1 MEFLGSLS
9 ANHSYTLSGVSQNS
23 RGLKLRPLLVSVLL
37 ASGMATT
44 CVHASETVLLEKCGK
59 AADGFTFMV
68 DVSGSMMKTI
78 GDVKAEA
85 NNAYEALAAE
95 GQPQAR
101 NRPVPP
107 ANEQIDD
114 LRRVSLAKVFVKEAS
129 NFALSHTDMTAGLY
143 SVAPFT
149 VMAKNDRYDK
159 DAFNDLIDRKLVEK
173 LEVFG
178 RPSWLGQR
186 GADYLKTPVQGAQ
199 SMIIVTDGDFDL
211 KTEGKQ
217 NPAEAIQA
225 FLKANPASCV
235 HIVSAAYTPAEQQ
248 AIETLSQL
256 RGCIKITELEA
267 LMTNEA
273 IRQDFYDEV
282 FYKDC
287 AKVPVIELRDVYF
300 DFDKSTLRD
309 ESKATLDKALSVLKH
324 RDASEK
330 ITVVGWTDAK
340 GSDVYNQGLSERRAE
355 AVKAYLQ
362 ANGIADERLEALG
375 KGEST
380 KYDNETEEGRFHNR
394 RVELRFSK

>member
-1 MEFLGSLS
+1 MFVIKKMALATLACLSLTVVS
-9 ANHSYTLSGVSQNS
+9 AQS
-23 RGLKLRPLLVSVLL
+23 
-37 ASGMATT
+37 A
-44 CVHASETVLLEKCGK
+44 ETVRMENCGK
-59 AADGFTFMV
+59 LAEGFTFIV

-85 NNAYEALAAE
+85 NDAYEALAAE
-95 GQPQAR
+95 GHPQAR

-159 DAFNDLIDRKLVEK
+159 DAFNDLIDRKLVEN

-186 GADYLKTPVQGAQ
+186 GADYLKMPVQGAQ

-248 AIETLSQL
+248 AIEALSQL
-256 RGCIKITELEA
+256 PGCIKTTELEA

-340 GSDVYNQGLSERRAE
+340 GSDAYNQGLSERRAE
-355 AVKAYLQ
+355 AVKTYLQ
-362 ANGIADERLEALG
+362 ANGIAAERLEAVG

-380 KYDNETEEGRFHNR
+380 RYDNETAEGRFQNR
-394 RVELRFSK
+394 RVELLFGK